1 MQAYLRLCL
10 EGRRLRLLVLASKQ
24 TYPCFACRKAG
35 YEIPVYLD
43 GKDSEG
49 RTKYLNEDG
58 TKHVHKTKESNSRV
72 FGNSQQTEQQED
84 PVLKLLLSIN
94 EKLDR
99 LLNLAE
105 RK

>member
-1 MQAYLRLCL
+1 M
-10 EGRRLRLLVLASKQ
+10 ASRN

-43 GKDSEG
+43 GKDAEG

-58 TKHVHKTKESNSRV
+58 TKHVHKTNPLEKPSEESVQRGISAFTMMTDLTILV
-72 FGNSQQTEQQED
+72 EPTQ
-84 PVLKLLLSIN
+84 KLLVTVDG
-94 EKLDR
+94 KLDR

-105 RK
+105 LNKK

>member
-1 MQAYLRLCL
+1 M
-10 EGRRLRLLVLASKQ
+10 ASKS

-35 YEIPVYLD
+35 YEIPVFLD
-43 GKDSEG
+43 GKDAEG
-49 RTKYLNEDG
+49 RTNYLNEDG
-58 TKHVHKTKESNSRV
+58 TKHIHKTKAEAGFNQNHAQESSLDSKDY
-72 FGNSQQTEQQED
+72 GA
-84 PVLKLLLSIN
+84 LLVSMN

>member
-1 MQAYLRLCL
+1 M
-10 EGRRLRLLVLASKQ
+10 ASKQ
-24 TYPCFACRKAG
+24 LYPCFACRKAG

-43 GKDSEG
+43 GKDEQG

-58 TKHVHKTKESNSRV
+58 TKHVHKTRATASDSR
-72 FGNSQQTEQQED
+72 SDRSSDEAED
-84 PVLKLLLSIN
+84 SVKNLLVTIN

>member
-1 MQAYLRLCL
+1 M
-10 EGRRLRLLVLASKQ
+10 ASKQ

-35 YEIPVYLD
+35 HEVPVYLD
-43 GKDSEG
+43 GKDEQG

-58 TKHVHKTKESNSRV
+58 TKHAHKTNPLEKPSEESVQRGITAFTMMSDLIGLV
-72 FGNSQQTEQQED
+72 EQTQ
-84 PVLKLLLSIN
+84 KLLVSMDS
-94 EKLDR
+94 KLDR

>member
-1 MQAYLRLCL
+1 M
-10 EGRRLRLLVLASKQ
+10 ASKQ

-35 YEIPVYLD
+35 HEIPVYLD

-58 TKHVHKTKESNSRV
+58 SKHVHKTKATFAGNDAQKSSNSESKDY
-72 FGNSQQTEQQED
+72 GA
-84 PVLKLLLSIN
+84 LLAAIN

>member
-1 MQAYLRLCL
+1 M
-10 EGRRLRLLVLASKQ
+10 ASKQ

-58 TKHVHKTKESNSRV
+58 TKHVHKTNPLEKPSDESIQKGISAFTKMSELLGLV
-72 FGNSQQTEQQED
+72 EQNR
-84 PVLKLLLSIN
+84 KLLVTVD
-94 EKLDR
+94 EKLTR
-99 LLNLAE
+99 LLSLAE

>member
-1 MQAYLRLCL
+1 M
-10 EGRRLRLLVLASKQ
+10 ASKQ

-43 GKDSEG
+43 GKDEQG

-58 TKHVHKTKESNSRV
+58 TKHIHKAKADTRPNQNHLDQETSFDNRALNS
-72 FGNSQQTEQQED
+72 
-84 PVLKLLLSIN
+84 LLVSMDS
-94 EKLDR
+94 KLDR